1 LHEESAVSLRCVV
14 CSIFTP
20 AQEAAMTASTA
31 RRVVLITGA
40 ASGIGAATARRFL
53 REGWQVAVNHLDA
66 SQAAAAAAI
75 CALATQPGQRA
86 IAVEG
91 DVTQD
96 AHCLR
101 LVELTVRELGRLDAL
116 VNAAGIS
123 KMVPH
128 AQLHELS
135 ADDFQRIYAVN
146 TIGPFQMMRAAAPH
160 LKASGRGAVVNI
172 SSRAALMG
180 SGSSIPYAASKAAL
194 NALTLALARVL
205 APEVRVNAVCPALV
219 EQGFVERLAPET
231 FAQRRA
237 HQIDVSPLRRIG
249 HPDEVAEAVWWLA
262 TGATMMTGA
271 IVELD
276 FGMHLNAI

>member
-1 LHEESAVSLRCVV
+1 MR
-14 CSIFTP
+14 T
-20 AQEAAMTASTA
+20 TDSTE

-40 ASGIGAATARRFL
+40 ASGIGAATARRFVD
-53 REGWQVAVNHLDA
+53 EGWLVSLNHVDA
-66 SQAAAAAAI
+66 AQRAAADAI
-75 CALATQPGQRA
+75 ATTASAPGQRA
-86 IAVEG
+86 IALEG
-91 DVTQD
+91 DVTRD
-96 AHCLR
+96 ADCVG
-101 LVELTVRELGRLDAL
+101 LVRATVDAFGRLDAL

-123 KMVPH
+123 KMVAH
-128 AQLHELS
+128 ADLHGVS
-135 ADDFQRIYAVN
+135 AEDFQRIYAVN

-194 NALTLALARVL
+194 NALTMSFARTL

-219 EQGFVERLAPET
+219 EQGFVERLAPEL

-237 HQIDVSPLRRIG
+237 HQINVSPLKRIG
-249 HPDEVAEAVWWLA
+249 HPDEVAETIHWLI
-262 TGATMMTGA
+262 TGASMMTGA

-276 FGMHLNAI
+276 FGMHLNAV

>member
-1 LHEESAVSLRCVV
+1 MSLVD
-14 CSIFTP
+14 TP
-20 AQEAAMTASTA
+20 E

-40 ASGIGAATARRFL
+40 ASGIGAATARRFI
-53 REGWQVAVNHLDA
+53 REGWCVAINHVEG
-66 SQAAAAAAI
+66 QQEAAAALAAS
-75 CALATQPGQRA
+75 ANASGQRGIA
-86 IAVEG
+86 IVA
-91 DVTQD
+91 DVTRD
-96 AHCLR
+96 ADCVR
-101 LVELTVRELGRLDAL
+101 LVETTAKALGRIDAL

-123 KMVPH
+123 KMVAH
-128 AQLHELS
+128 KDLHGVS
-135 ADDFQRIYAVN
+135 AEDFQRIYAVN

-180 SGSSIPYAASKAAL
+180 SGSSIPYAASKAGV
-194 NALTLALARVL
+194 NAITMAMARVL

-237 HQIDVSPLRRIG
+237 HQINVSPLKRIG
-249 HPDEVAEAVWWLA
+249 HPDEVAETIHWLITSA
-262 TGATMMTGA
+262 SMMTGA

-276 FGMHLNAI
+276 FGMHLNAV

>member
-1 LHEESAVSLRCVV
+1 MNA
-14 CSIFTP
+14 TP
-20 AQEAAMTASTA
+20 TP
-31 RRVVLITGA
+31 RVVLITGA

-53 REGWQVAVNHLDA
+53 REGWHVAINHLDA
-66 SQAAAAAAI
+66 SQAEAAAAVA
-75 CALATQPGQRA
+75 AGATQPGQRA
-86 IAVEG
+86 ITVAA

-96 AHCLR
+96 ADCVR
-101 LVELTVRELGRLDAL
+101 LVQATVQQLGRIDAL

-128 AQLHELS
+128 AQLHDVS

-146 TIGPFQMMRAAAPH
+146 TIGTFQMIRAAAPH
-160 LKASGRGAVVNI
+160 LKAAGQAAVVNI

-180 SGSSIPYAASKAAL
+180 SGSSVPYAASKAAV
-194 NALTLALARVL
+194 NAITMSMARVL

-219 EQGFVERLAPET
+219 EQGFVERLAPES

-237 HQIDVSPLRRIG
+237 HQIAVSPLKRLG
-249 HPDEVAEAVWWLA
+249 HPDEVAEAIHWLC

-276 FGMHLNAI
+276 FGMHLNAV